1 VFDLSYGEWYL
12 YFSLDVAYL
21 CQTSTT
27 YNVFSTLSLPIP
39 HTKHGKVSLQ
49 RCLDAFF
56 NTEILE
62 KDDAWLVVAI
72 LIMLMIY

>member
-72 LIMLMIY
+72 LLLLMIY